1 MIKYSSNSPIYTEI
15 DLNAFRHNLNG
26 IKKILNPGT
35 DIMAI
40 IKADAYSHGAEAI
53 AREALSFGVSILAV
67 ARMNEA
73 IDLRDCGIDAP
84 ILLFDDCAVENISKY
99 FELNIRP
106 TINTFNDAEKLS
118 LEAATYNKRLK
129 IHVKIDTGM
138 GRLGFLADGLT
149 KEQEYFPLANEI
161 KRISD
166 LQFIEIEGVFSH
178 FANAD
183 APNKSH
189 AMEQLNLFLKLKD
202 ELKSILPYKIL
213 FHTANS
219 AGIIDIPDSH
229 LDIVRPGIIM
239 YGYYPSD
246 DVQKNKI
253 DLKPVL
259 SLKTKIIHLKHVGAG
274 FAVSYG
280 SDFITKK
287 DTVVATVPAGYA
299 DGLNRLLSSKG
310 EMLVRGKRVP
320 ILGRVCMDLTM
331 LDVTDI
337 EGVSLND
344 EVVIIGKQGDESISA
359 DEIAKKTGTI
369 NYEVLT
375 SIGSR
380 VPKKFINGGPKQCLA
395 NITKP

>member
-1 MIKYSSNSPIYTEI
+1 MIKYNNSPIYTEI
-15 DLNAFRHNLNG
+15 DLNAFRHNLNA
-26 IKKILNPGT
+26 IKKILNPGAN
-35 DIMAI
+35 IMAI
-40 IKADAYSHGAEAI
+40 VKADAYGHGAETI
-53 AREALSFGVSILAV
+53 AREALSMGATILAV

-73 IDLRDCGIDAP
+73 IELRECGIDAP
-84 ILLFDDCAVENISKY
+84 ILLLLADSADENIPKY

-106 TINTFNDAEKLS
+106 TVIAFSDAEKLS
-118 LEAATYNKRLK
+118 LKAASYNKKLK
-129 IHVKIDTGM
+129 VHVKTDTGM

-161 KRISD
+161 KRISE
-166 LQFIEIEGVFSH
+166 LPFIEIEGVFSH

-183 APNKSH
+183 AKDKSH
-189 AMEQLNLFLKLKD
+189 AMEQLNLFLKLKH
-202 ELKSILPYKIL
+202 EVQSIMPYKVL
-213 FHTANS
+213 FHIANS

-246 DVQKNKI
+246 YVGKNKI

-259 SLKTKIIHLKHVGAG
+259 SLKTKIIHLKNAG
-274 FAVSYG
+274 PGFKVSYG

-287 DTVVATVPAGYA
+287 DTKIATVPAGYA

-337 EGVSLND
+337 DGVSIDD

-359 DEIAKKTGTI
+359 NEIAEKTGTI

-380 VPKKFINGGPKQCLA
+380 VPKKFINV
-395 NITKP
+395 

>member
-1 MIKYSSNSPIYTEI
+1 MIDSPIYTEI
-15 DLNAFRHNLNG
+15 DLDAFRHNLNG
-26 IKKILNPGT
+26 IKKILNPGA

-40 IKADAYSHGAEAI
+40 VKADAYGHGAEAI
-53 AREALSFGVSILAV
+53 AREALSIGVSMLAV

-73 IDLRDCGIDAP
+73 IDLRECGIDAP
-84 ILLFDDCAVENISKY
+84 ILLFDDCAAENISKY

-106 TINTFNDAEKLS
+106 TINTFNDGEKLS
-118 LEAATYNKRLK
+118 LKASGYNKKLK
-129 IHVKIDTGM
+129 IHIKIDTGM

-149 KEQEYFPLANEI
+149 KDQEYFPLADEI
-161 KRISD
+161 KRISE
-166 LQFIEIEGVFSH
+166 LPFIEIEGVFSH

-183 APNKSH
+183 AKDKSH

-202 ELKSILPYKIL
+202 KLQSILPYKVM
-213 FHTANS
+213 FHIANS

-239 YGYYPSD
+239 YGYYPSG
-246 DVQKNKI
+246 DVQKNRI

-259 SLKTKIIHLKHVGAG
+259 SLKTKIIHLKSAGAG
-274 FAVSYG
+274 FKVSYG
-280 SDFITKK
+280 SNFITKK
-287 DTVVATVPAGYA
+287 DSIIATVPAGYA

-310 EMLVRGKRVP
+310 EMLVRGKRAP

-331 LDVTDI
+331 LDVTNI
-337 EGVSLND
+337 EGVSLTD

-359 DEIAKKTGTI
+359 NEIAKKTKTI

-380 VPKKFINGGPKQCLA
+380 VPKKFINL
-395 NITKP
+395 